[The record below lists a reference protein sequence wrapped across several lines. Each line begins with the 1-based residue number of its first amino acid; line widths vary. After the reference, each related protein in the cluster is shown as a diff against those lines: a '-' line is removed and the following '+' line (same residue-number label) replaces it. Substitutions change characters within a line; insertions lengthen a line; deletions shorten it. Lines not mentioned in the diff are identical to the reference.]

1 MPQLDFYSYIYQLS
15 FIFLVIIIIY
25 VHLIHVVLPTISIT
39 LKLRAY
45 IIDTKVTNING
56 LIEQTLKIQ
65 TQITVIIDLILNLLL
80 AISEIFREDVLVKE
94 IHLLLLTGKEVN
106 DIITNAL
113 LEEFLLQT
121 YKLALIESQVD
132 MLVAFDDITEVF
144 LIND

>member
-15 FIFLVIIIIY
+15 FIFLVSIIIY

-65 TQITVIIDLILNLLL
+65 TQIIVIIDLILNLLL

-106 DIITNAL
+106 DIINNDL

-132 MLVAFDDITEVF
+132 LLVDFADINEVF